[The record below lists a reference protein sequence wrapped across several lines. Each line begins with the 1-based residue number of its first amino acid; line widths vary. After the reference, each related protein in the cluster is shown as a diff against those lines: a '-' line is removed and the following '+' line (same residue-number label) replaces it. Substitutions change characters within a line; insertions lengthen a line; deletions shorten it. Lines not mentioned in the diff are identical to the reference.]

1 MPVTNTPNVS
11 NATCK
16 GWAQFWAA
24 AVGDDPLDL
33 TTQFPGTP
41 ARWIVVGVVPAAG
54 TLVLTQQQGAAV
66 TFTAAQILAMGQV
79 LDGQWT
85 GVTASGSTCYQ
96 LAVGW

>member
-1 MPVTNTPNVS
+1 MSVPNSPNPS
-11 NATCK
+11 NATPK
-16 GWAQFWAA
+16 GWTQFWTAE
-24 AVGDDPLDL
+24 VGTALDL

-41 ARWIVVGVVPAAG
+41 ARRIVVGVVPAEG
-54 TLVLTQQQGAAV
+54 TLVLTQQQGTAV

>member
-1 MPVTNTPNVS
+1 MPVTNTPNPS
-11 NATCK
+11 NATPK

-24 AVGDDPLDL
+24 EVGSALDL

-41 ARWIVVGVVPAAG
+41 ARRIVVGMVPAAG

>member
-1 MPVTNTPNVS
+1 MAVPNLPNPS

-16 GWAQFWAA
+16 GWAQFWAS
-24 AVGDDPLDL
+24 AVGTDLDL

-41 ARWIVVGVVPAAG
+41 ARRIVVGNAAG
-54 TLVLTQQQGAAV
+54 TLVLTQHQGAPV